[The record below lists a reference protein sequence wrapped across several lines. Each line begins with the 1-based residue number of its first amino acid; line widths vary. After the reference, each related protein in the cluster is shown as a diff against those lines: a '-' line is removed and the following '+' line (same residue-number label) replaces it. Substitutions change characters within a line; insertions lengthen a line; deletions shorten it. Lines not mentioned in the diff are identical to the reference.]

1 MTEPRGM
8 PGSGRRV
15 GLTLAVGVAMSLLAA
30 CAEPDLTVGVPST
43 TTTTSP
49 APRVVDR
56 PSDPVDAAPAPA
68 GGGVEATSDPDAEPT
83 QESSGD
89 PAPPPSGDPA
99 ATATPESPA
108 ELPEGSDP
116 PPAPA
121 TEESPPPQS
130 EPPDPP
136 PGPAPGVEIPGLTAE
151 TLRVGVIADVETGG
165 VADDRS
171 RSVHSAMQAWAEA
184 VNAAGGLAGRN
195 VEVVALDAGLF
206 GHAATLAEACAGDIF
221 ALVGSDALFDD
232 EGVELLQEPDCDL
245 VDFPALVHSPERAA
259 SPRTFQA
266 APLSNEVV
274 DVGALRWVADRQ
286 PVRIRSTSTFFVDF
300 PVTVI
305 AAERLVEA
313 ARSLGFELIYDPS
326 VAIGD
331 NFDPHVEDMIDAG
344 VHHLLWEGDT
354 HRLVDLLASASAAGL
369 AVGVNCGSACHSA
382 LFLGSAGETADGVL
396 IWSRYLPLRE
406 EAHSPDLAAY
416 RQWLAVVAPEAT
428 PDLQGVA
435 AWSAGR
441 LFEEAVRRAI
451 RAGTPEEDPGAL
463 SRATVTAA
471 ASRIVNWH
479 GHSLHGASN
488 PGPGD
493 PTPCGVVMGVS
504 GGKLFRFHPI
514 EPGTF
519 DCSPENLFALEA
531 TAQLGLDLPAE
542 PRATDAPSSSSESED
557 SGGG

>member
-1 MTEPRGM
+1 MART
-8 PGSGRRV
+8 GRREAPA
-15 GLTLAVGVAMSLLAA
+15 LAVIAAAALLVAA

-56 PSDPVDAAPAPA
+56 PADPIEDASAPA
-68 GGGVEATSDPDAEPT
+68 GGDTGAVSDPDAGPE
-83 QESSGD
+83 
-89 PAPPPSGDPA
+89 PSGDPA
-99 ATATPESPA
+99 TAPSDGPEAIAAPESPSA
-108 ELPEGSDP
+108 PPERSEP
-116 PPAPA
+116 PQAA
-121 TEESPPPQS
+121 EESPSPRS

-136 PGPAPGVEIPGLTAE
+136 PDPAPGVKIPGLTAE
-151 TLRVGVIADVETGG
+151 TLRVAVIADAETGG

-171 RSVHSAMQAWAEA
+171 RSVHGAMQAWAEA
-184 VNAAGGLAGRN
+184 VNAAGGLAGRT

-206 GHAATLAEACAGDIF
+206 GHEATLAEACAGDIF

-232 EGVELLQEPDCDL
+232 EGVELLAEPGCDL
-245 VDFPALVHSPERAA
+245 VDFPARVHSPLRAA
-259 SPRTFQA
+259 APRTFQA
-266 APLSNEVV
+266 VPMSNEVV
-274 DVGALRWVADRQ
+274 EVGALRWVADRQ
-286 PVRIRSTSTFFVDF
+286 PVRIRSTATFFMDF

-305 AAERLVEA
+305 ATERLVEA
-313 ARSLGFELIYDPS
+313 ARSLGFKLVYDPS

-331 NFDPHVEDMIDAG
+331 SFDPFVRDMIDAR

-382 LFLGSAGETADGVL
+382 LFLSSAGETADGVL
-396 IWSRYLPLRE
+396 IWSRFLPLRE
-406 EAHSPDLAAY
+406 EVNSPELAAY
-416 RQWLAVVAPEAT
+416 RQWLAVVDPEAI

-435 AWSAGR
+435 AWAAGR

-451 RAGTPEEDPGAL
+451 GAGTPEEDPGAL
-463 SRATVTAA
+463 SQATVAAA

-479 GHSLHGASN
+479 GHGLHGASN

-531 TAQLGLDLPAE
+531 TAQLGLDLPVE
-542 PRATDAPSSSSESED
+542 PEVTEAPDSFSEAGE
-557 SGGG
+557 SGEG